1 MKPRSHFAFY
11 LAVLPAALLLGGCVA
26 VPANSYGG
34 TAVYSAPPVYSTA
47 PYYAYPAYPVY
58 PAYPGYSYPSS
69 SFYFGYS
76 SGWGGRG
83 RWR

>member
-1 MKPRSHFAFY
+1 MKPRLH
-11 LAVLPAALLLGGCVA
+11 LALLLTVLPAALLLGGCVA
-26 VPANSYGG
+26 VPANPYNGA
-34 TAVYSAPPVYSTA
+34 AVYPAQPVYS

-58 PAYPGYSYPSS
+58 PAYGYPSS

-76 SGWGGRG
+76 SGWGGHG

>member
-1 MKPRSHFAFY
+1 MKPTLSRGL

-26 VPANSYGG
+26 VPVSPYNGA
-34 TAVYSAPPVYSTA
+34 AVYPAQPVYAYPSYPAYST
-47 PYYAYPAYPVY
+47 YPAYP
-58 PAYPGYSYPSS
+58 AYSYPSS